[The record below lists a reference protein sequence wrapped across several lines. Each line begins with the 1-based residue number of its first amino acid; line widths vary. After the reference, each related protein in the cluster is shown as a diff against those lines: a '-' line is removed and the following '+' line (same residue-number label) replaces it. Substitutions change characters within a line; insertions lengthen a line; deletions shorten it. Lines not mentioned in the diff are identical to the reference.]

1 MFISY
6 QGLGALG
13 DETSSRMEDPMLVL
27 LVDFFQ
33 NVFEF
38 QPLTTASQVSLL
50 LDRVDQRILIA
61 SLHICKYYIRASYR

>member
-1 MFISY
+1 
-6 QGLGALG
+6 
-13 DETSSRMEDPMLVL
+13 MLEL

-38 QPLTTASQVSLL
+38 QPFTTTSQVSLL